1 MAFLEIKDFIYIN
14 LDNLVS
20 IYLDEKVSNND
31 EFNLIVKS
39 VNYDM
44 KCEDNIINCSERLGK
59 KIIAKFKTQI
69 SSEFIA
75 IGENLIIKKDFISIV
90 FTNSN
95 KEIRVSTRN
104 GETLDSYIS
113 DENGKLDEIV
123 NEIKGASSF
132 FGIG

>member
-1 MAFLEIKDFIYIN
+1 MAFLEIKDYIYIN
-14 LDNLVS
+14 SDNLVS
-20 IYLDEKVSNND
+20 IYLDEKVSNNG
-31 EFNLIVKS
+31 EINLIFKS

-44 KCEDNIINCSERLGK
+44 KCEDNVINCSEQLGK
-59 KIIAKFKTQI
+59 KIIAKLKPQI

-75 IGENLIIKKDFISIV
+75 IGENLIIKKDFISII
-90 FTNSN
+90 FANSDE
-95 KEIRVSTRN
+95 KIRVSTRN

>member
-1 MAFLEIKDFIYIN
+1 MAFLEIKDYIYIN
-14 LDNLVS
+14 SDNLVS
-20 IYLDEKVSNND
+20 IYLDEKVSNNG
-31 EFNLIVKS
+31 EINLIFKS

-44 KCEDNIINCSERLGK
+44 KCEDNVINCSEQLGK
-59 KIIAKFKTQI
+59 KIIAKLKPQI

-75 IGENLIIKKDFISIV
+75 IGENLIIKKDFISII
-90 FTNSN
+90 FANSDE
-95 KEIRVSTRN
+95 KIRVSTRN

-113 DENGKLDEIV
+113 DENGKLDAIA

>member
-44 KCEDNIINCSERLGK
+44 KCEDNIINCSEQLGK
-59 KIIAKFKTQI
+59 KIIAKLKPQI
-69 SSEFIA
+69 SSEFIT

-90 FTNSN
+90 FTNSD
-95 KEIRVSTRN
+95 KKIRVSTRN
-104 GETLDSYIS
+104 GETLDSHIS
-113 DENGKLDEIV
+113 DKNGKLDEIV

-132 FGIG
+132 FGIS